1 MYLHRNQANLNPSL
15 IARCRPARVIPVLTI
30 ADAKH
35 AVPLAHALFDGG
47 LTVLEITLRTAAAL
61 EAIQLI
67 KAHGPDADVGAGT
80 VLSTKQAHAARKAGA
95 RFLVSPGF
103 TSTLLDEAEEWAIP
117 WLPGI
122 ATATEAMTL
131 WERGYRMAK
140 FFPAE
145 SSGGIAALKGLAAPL
160 ADLMFCPTGGVGPA
174 NLAAYLATPNVVC
187 VGGSWVAPQAL
198 IDAGDWAGITK
209 LARAAHVPG
218 G

>member
-1 MYLHRNQANLNPSL
+1 MSLYLNQATLNPSL
-15 IARCRPARVIPVLTI
+15 IARCKPARVIPVLTI
-30 ADAKH
+30 TDARH

-47 LTVLEITLRTAAAL
+47 LTVLEITLRTPAAL
-61 EAIQLI
+61 EAIRLI
-67 KAHGPDADVGAGT
+67 TAHGPDTDVAAGT
-80 VLSTKQAHAARKAGA
+80 VLSTKQADAARKAGA

-103 TSTLLDEAEEWAIP
+103 TSALLDEAEEWAIP

-131 WERGYRMAK
+131 LERGYRMAK

-160 ADLMFCPTGGVGPA
+160 AELKFCPTGGIGPA

-187 VGGSWVAPQAL
+187 VGGSWVAPQGL
-198 IDAGDWAGITK
+198 IDAGDWAAITK
-209 LARAAHVPG
+209 LAQAAHTQG

>member
-1 MYLHRNQANLNPSL
+1 MQRHLNQAKLNPGL
-15 IARCRPARVIPVLTI
+15 IARCKPVRVIPVLTI
-30 ADAKH
+30 TDAKH

-47 LTVLEITLRTAAAL
+47 LTVLEITLRTPAAL
-61 EAIQLI
+61 EAIRLI

-80 VLSTKQAHAARKAGA
+80 VLSSQHAEAARKAGA

-103 TSTLLDEAEEWAIP
+103 TSTLLDEAEQWGIP

-131 WERGYRMAK
+131 MERGYRMAK

-160 ADLMFCPTGGVGPA
+160 ADIVFCPTGGIGPD

-187 VGGSWVAPQAL
+187 VGGSWVAPHAL
-198 IDAGDWAGITK
+198 IDGGDWTGITK
-209 LARAAHVPG
+209 LARAAHG